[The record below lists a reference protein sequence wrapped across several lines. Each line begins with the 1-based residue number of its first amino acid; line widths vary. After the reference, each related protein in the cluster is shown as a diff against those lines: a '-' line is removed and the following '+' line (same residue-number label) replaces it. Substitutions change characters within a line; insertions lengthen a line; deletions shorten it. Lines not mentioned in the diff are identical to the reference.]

1 MQIFVSIRFSLLG
14 NNLWCRV
21 HIIFSF
27 IHTHTQWHKFLP
39 FVLRYYQ
46 EHVSALNCILYTDI
60 LCPNFLSTPFC
71 PVSQSLWTPWSPSYI
86 VWFTRMKKMQIICSE
101 TPPVTLQI
109 SIHHQEKESLRRFCI
124 ANYINALDDNFKILC
139 KGSRVLLNGE
149 KM

>member
-101 TPPVTLQI
+101 TPPVSGCNT
-109 SIHHQEKESLRRFCI
+109 SDFNTPPRKRKSTE
-124 ANYINALDDNFKILC
+124 ILHC
-139 KGSRVLLNGE
+139 KLYQCPGW
-149 KM
+149 